1 MGNLT
6 KLIQFI
12 KDWFS
17 EQNAGQKKRLA
28 ITGTIVF
35 AAVLTI
41 SVLISM
47 GSGKE
52 SIPESE
58 SVTVYPSIPAQELF
72 LPDEPDFIPAVL
84 LEREQRTVWN
94 EQDATVYW
102 QDPLRFGEEMWR
114 ERIEAAVDE
123 LLERV
128 P

>member
-17 EQNAGQKKRLA
+17 EQNAEQKKRLA

-94 EQDATVYW
+94 EQDAAVYW